1 MSEQPFALLKASK
14 HSTTSNFE
22 SKNSLTHR
30 STYNFSTSSLLAT
43 AAGQVQVLL
52 DGVDSILDPL
62 DARHLPVD
70 FDGHSEQR
78 EEEDGDDEEHQD
90 AQDDLLRHLRV
101 SLAARSSCGGGGRG
115 LLLVLFLLLL

>member
-1 MSEQPFALLKASK
+1 MSEQTFALLKASK
-14 HSTTSNFE
+14 HSTSNFE

-90 AQDDLLRHLRV
+90 AKHDLLRHLRV
-101 SLAARSSCGGGGRG
+101 SLAARDSGGGRG